1 MFNNSKLVYSDM
13 IMPTFL
19 PISITQKAYEEI
31 SNIINNKNIPKD
43 YGLRIGISGG
53 GCSGVSYILGFDKK
67 GKTDDEY
74 KFRDIVIFMDKKHAM
89 FVMGLEID
97 FEDNAEQR
105 GFTFN
110 SPDLKNQ

>member
-1 MFNNSKLVYSDM
+1 MQ
-13 IMPTFL
+13 TFI
-19 PISITQKAYEEI
+19 PISFTEKAYLEI
-31 SNIINNKNIPKD
+31 SNIINNKNIPQD
-43 YGLRIGISGG
+43 YGLRVGISGG

-74 KFRDIVIFMDKKHAM
+74 ELRGIRIFMDKKHAM

-97 FEDNAEQR
+97 FEEDAEKR

-110 SPDLKNQ
+110 SPEQTT

>member
-1 MFNNSKLVYSDM
+1 MFNNSKLVYSD
-13 IMPTFL
+13 INMPAFI
-19 PISITQKAYEEI
+19 PISITEKAYQEI

-43 YGLRIGISGG
+43 YGLRVGVSGG

-67 GKTDDEY
+67 GNTDDEY
-74 KFRDIVIFMDKKHAM
+74 ELRGIKIFMNKKHAM

-97 FEDNAEQR
+97 FEETAETR

-110 SPDLKNQ
+110 PPS